1 MKLKKFVSPTDGC
14 KFDYFISNGI
24 LSYRMVES
32 QFWHDY
38 NPNNKD
44 YSDYEHKEF
53 QMLLNSWDL
62 ETRRHSIT
70 HKNSHKF
77 LRAKK
82 KLALF
87 FIITKC

>member
-1 MKLKKFVSPTDGC
+1 MTRVLLENFQATTRCNQMKLKKFVSPTDGC
-14 KFDYFISNGI
+14 KFDYFISGGI

-53 QMLLNSWDL
+53 QMLLNS
-62 ETRRHSIT
+62 
-70 HKNSHKF
+70 
-77 LRAKK
+77 
-82 KLALF
+82 
-87 FIITKC
+87 

>member
-53 QMLLNSWDL
+53 QMLLNSWDS
-62 ETRRHSIT
+62 ETRRHSLRDSQASDHT
-70 HKNSHKF
+70 HKRVRKS
-77 LRAKK
+77 
-82 KLALF
+82 
-87 FIITKC
+87 